1 MYGQNT
7 DDTYIPSAQ
16 VQETPAT
23 VNDRRNKEVFKT
35 QKVRDVV
42 VCEECLKPR
51 CIYSDKKLT
60 REQVSLRNL
69 LILVLLD
76 FCIGIP
82 VTVRDTCA
90 CKYTHINSMIIC
102 LL

>member
-7 DDTYIPSAQ
+7 DDAYMPSAQ
-16 VQETPAT
+16 VLENPAT
-23 VNDRRNKEVFKT
+23 VNDQRNREVFKT
-35 QKVRDVV
+35 QKEWGVV

-60 REQVSLRNL
+60 REQVSLRDL
-69 LILVLLD
+69 LIP
-76 FCIGIP
+76 GI
-82 VTVRDTCA
+82 VRFLYWNTCNSQRY
-90 CKYTHINSMIIC
+90 KHINSMITC

>member
-60 REQVSLRNL
+60 REQVSLRDL
-69 LILVLLD
+69 LIP
-76 FCIGIP
+76 GI
-82 VTVRDTCA
+82 VRFLYWNTCNSQRY
-90 CKYTHINSMIIC
+90 KHINSMITC